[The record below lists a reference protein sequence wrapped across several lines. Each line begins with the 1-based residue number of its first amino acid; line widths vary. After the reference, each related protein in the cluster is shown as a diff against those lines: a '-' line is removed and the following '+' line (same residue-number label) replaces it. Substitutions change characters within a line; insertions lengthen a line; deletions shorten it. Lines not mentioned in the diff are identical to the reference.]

1 AYSGRAGEGLRVWV
15 PVFREDLDSLQGA
28 NQGTLRSLP
37 QRLDDLAGDDP
48 WADYA
53 GTRQR
58 ISAAMRRQL
67 GRG

>member
-1 AYSGRAGEGLRVWV
+1 
-15 PVFREDLDSLQGA
+15 
-28 NQGTLRSLP
+28 
-37 QRLDDLAGDDP
+37 
-48 WADYA
+48 ADYA